1 MPRPEDLCPAPADL
15 PQAGNSLAPPIYPA
29 SVYRCRSPEEADR
42 ILGGELPGY
51 VYQRDGH
58 PNADMLVKKCR
69 ALHVAEQAAV
79 TASGMAALSLA
90 LLSTV
95 KPGGHV
101 VVSRLLY
108 GKSRFLIT
116 QEASRF
122 GVESTL
128 VDPCNL
134 QEVAAAMRDNTRLV
148 VVETI
153 ANPLLEVADVAALA
167 GIAHDRGALLLV
179 DNTFAT
185 PIVFRPLEHGADL
198 VLESLTKMM
207 NGHSDVML
215 GLLCGRQEIWERMPG
230 VLSAWGLT
238 ASPFDCW
245 LAFRGLTTLHLR
257 MERACA
263 NALQAAR
270 FLAARDEVEQVFYP
284 GLPSHTA
291 HELAVRQFGER
302 FGSIVSFRLRGGR
315 AAADAF
321 IAAAEEIPFCPSLG
335 EASTTLSHPETTS
348 HRGLAANERQ
358 RLGID
363 GGVIRLSVGVES
375 PEYICESL
383 SKGLAAVSRA
393 NPQA

>member
-1 MPRPEDLCPAPADL
+1 MPRPDDLCPAPADL
-15 PQAGNSLAPPIYPA
+15 PEVGNSLSPPIYPA
-29 SVYRCRSPEEADR
+29 TVYRCRSPEEADR
-42 ILGGELPGY
+42 LLGGDAPGY

-58 PNADMLVKKCR
+58 PNADLLAQKCR
-69 ALHVAEQAAV
+69 QLHGAERAAV

-90 LLSTV
+90 LLSSL
-95 KPGGHV
+95 KPGEHV

-116 QEASRF
+116 QEAARL
-122 GVESTL
+122 GIESTL

-134 QEVAAAMRDNTRLV
+134 ADVAAAVKANTRLL

-167 GIAHDRGALLLV
+167 KIAHDAGARLLV

-215 GLLCGRQEIWERMPG
+215 GLLCGREAAWERMPG
-230 VLSAWGLT
+230 VLSAWGLA

-245 LAFRGLTTLHLR
+245 LAFRGITTLHLR
-257 MERACA
+257 MERSCA
-263 NALQAAR
+263 NAMQAAE
-270 FLAARDEVEQVFYP
+270 FLSARAEVEQVFYP
-284 GLPSHTA
+284 GLPSHAT
-291 HELAVRQFGER
+291 HDLAARQFGER

-315 AAADAF
+315 AAGDAF
-321 IAAAEEIPFCPSLG
+321 IAAAREIPFCPSLG

-348 HRGLAANERQ
+348 HRGLSPQERG

-363 GGVIRLSVGVES
+363 GGVIRLSVGIES
-375 PEYICESL
+375 PQFIGEALARGLDAL
-383 SKGLAAVSRA
+383 S
-393 NPQA
+393 P